1 MMSNFIGL
9 TCWLLMLTIIINA
22 KLIEGRMTLDAANK
36 AIIKTI
42 KVENNEIIDC
52 YDIHKQPSLD
62 HPLLH
67 NHRVQV
73 KPNSYPTKIK
83 SNNFGTL
90 QLTQTW
96 HKYGSCPE
104 GTIPIRRKGK
114 NYNATVLRKHDHP
127 NYKTLNASQPR
138 EVGRGHEYAV
148 IEVKG
153 NFLGAQA
160 KINIWKPVTETQTEI
175 SISQIWVT
183 AGDNEVKNSIEAGWA
198 VNPYIYGDDQTR
210 FFIYWTLSIITLF
223 TDGYQNTGCYNLL
236 CDGFVQTSSD
246 FCLGGSFTEVSTFN
260 GVQKDANFSIHKD
273 PIGGQWWVQ
282 IQGNPV
288 EYYPSSLFTKLSTT
302 STKIHF
308 GGEISNNKSKGRHSS
323 TQMGSG
329 HFPSEG
335 RFKTSSYFNWVQVV
349 DENNVTKD
357 PENVEKIV
365 TNPECYGLEIDNNH
379 HDTNGYGFYY
389 GGPGYNDKCQ

>member
-1 MMSNFIGL
+1 MMSNFFGL
-9 TCWLLMLTIIINA
+9 TCWLLILMMIINEE
-22 KLIEGRMTLDAANK
+22 LVEGRMTLNAINK

-52 YDIHKQPSLD
+52 YDIYGQPSLN

-67 NHRVQV
+67 NHIIQE
-73 KPNSYPTKIK
+73 KPNSYPKEMK
-83 SNNFGTL
+83 SNNFRTL

-114 NYNATVLRKHDHP
+114 NYNPIILHKHDHP
-127 NYKTLNASQPR
+127 KLSPYRTLNASDLLKS
-138 EVGRGHEYAV
+138 HEYAI
-148 IEVKG
+148 IEVNG
-153 NFLGAQA
+153 NFLGAHA
-160 KINIWKPVTETQTEI
+160 KINIWKPVMETSTEI
-175 SISQIWVT
+175 SVSQIWVT
-183 AGDNEVKNSIEAGWA
+183 AGDVEVKNTIEAGWI
-198 VNPYIYGDDQTR
+198 VNQHIYGDDQPR
-210 FFIYWTLSIITLF
+210 FFIYWTK
-223 TDGYQNTGCYNLL
+223 DGYETTGCYDLL

-260 GVQKDANFSIHKD
+260 GIQKDVTFSIHKD
-273 PIGGQWWVQ
+273 QIGGQWWVQ
-282 IQGNPV
+282 VQGNPIG
-288 EYYPSSLFTKLSTT
+288 YYPSSLFTKLSMT
-302 STKIHF
+302 STTIHF
-308 GGEISNNKSKGRHSS
+308 GGEISNHKSKGRHTS

-335 RFKTSSYFNWVQVV
+335 RLKTSSYFNWVQVV

-357 PENVEKIV
+357 PENVKTMV
-365 TNPECYGLEIDNNH
+365 TNQDCYGLEIDNNH

-389 GGPGYNDKCQ
+389 GGPGYNDKCP